1 MSVLNSNVRHQYY
14 FEELTKI
21 PHGSGN
27 EKAISNYIVSV
38 AKSLN
43 LEYFQ
48 DEVYNVVIYK
58 KQVKD
63 MKVIRL

>member
-27 EKAISNYIVSV
+27 EKAISDYIVSI
-38 AKSLN
+38 AKKLN
-43 LEYFQ
+43 LKYYQ
-48 DEVYNVVIYK
+48 DEVNNV
-58 KQVKD
+58 VKD
-63 MKVIRL
+63 MKIIQQ